1 MKRENGPFIPEQPD
15 ILKSLEKFYMVT
27 RTDGEGLITYTNS
40 NFLNTSKWTPKR
52 VLGKTFWQMFPDT
65 EEAQEAAHRI
75 WNQLLIGETW
85 FGTAEKMTRHEESYF
100 VNMLAIP
107 FLDATNQLKS
117 VTFFE
122 LDITNDVQTRKR
134 LQEIAFIDFETGLM
148 SRHKLEATVNEYIEG
163 DQHFSLV
170 YLTIDHFY
178 TLKDLQ
184 SSEAEKEIVKAFT
197 NRLKRYFQDNPLARI
212 GPNEFVILTPF
223 GNWYIQGFLHF
234 LEQQP
239 VYAGKSAIPLSVSG
253 GIVRYPDDQ
262 RSFSHLMKAAMTA
275 TKEVV
280 HSGGNHIAALS
291 AAAHKE
297 LNRRAIIDR
306 KLFSA
311 IRERKLQV
319 VYQAQQD
326 LETKKI
332 NVYEAL
338 VRWEDPELGTVSPD
352 EIIPIAEENG
362 LIHEVGAYVI
372 EEAAKTAALWY
383 HKGSPFH
390 FSINTSVR
398 EFSDSRMKEKIT
410 EIVTSTNCPAH
421 LLQLEM
427 TETFA
432 FQAEEERS
440 IVKQMQAIHDA
451 GIEFTLDDFGTGYAS
466 FRFMQTLPISK
477 VKIDKIFIQ
486 SLTTLPRTQKLVEGM
501 IQFCHSMGLYVI
513 AEGVE
518 TEEQFSLL
526 QAMGVDAVQG
536 YYISEPVTAEK
547 ITAP

>member
-1 MKRENGPFIPEQPD
+1 MTRANGQVFPEQPD

-40 NFLNTSKWTPKR
+40 NFLETSKWTPKR
-52 VLGKTFWQMFPDT
+52 VLGKSFWQMFPET
-65 EEAQEAAHRI
+65 EVAQETAHNI
-75 WNQLLIGETW
+75 WNELLDGKTW
-85 FGTAEKMTRHEESYF
+85 FGTAEKATRHHQSYF

-107 FLDATNQLKS
+107 FLDAKNELMS

-122 LDITNDVQTRKR
+122 LDITKDVQTRKQ

-148 SRHKLEATVNEYIEG
+148 SRHKLEATVNDYIEE

-184 SSEAEKEIVKAFT
+184 SSEAEKELIKAFT

-212 GPNEFVILTPF
+212 GPNEFVVLTPF

-239 VYAGKSAIPLSVSG
+239 IYVGNSAMPLSVSG
-253 GIVRYPDDQ
+253 GIVRYPEDQ
-262 RSFSHLMKAAMTA
+262 RSYSHLMKAAMA
-275 TKEVV
+275 AAKEVV
-280 HSGGNHIAALS
+280 QSGGNKITALS
-291 AAAHKE
+291 TEAHKE
-297 LNRRAIIDR
+297 INRRAVIDQ
-306 KLFSA
+306 KLLSA
-311 IRERKLQV
+311 IRNRKLQV
-319 VYQAQQD
+319 VYQAQKD
-326 LETKKI
+326 LKTEQI

-338 VRWEDPELGTVSPD
+338 VRWEDPELGTVTPD

-383 HKGSPFH
+383 HKGHPFS

-410 EIVTSTNCPAH
+410 EILRTTNCPAH
-421 LLQLEM
+421 LLQLEI

-440 IVKQMQAIHDA
+440 IVKQMQMLHDA

-466 FRFMQTLPISK
+466 FRFMQSLPISK
-477 VKIDKIFIQ
+477 VKIDKVFVHSI
-486 SLTTLPRTQKLVEGM
+486 TTLPRTQKLVEGM

-518 TEEQFSLL
+518 TEEQLSLL
-526 QAMGVDAVQG
+526 KTMGVDAVQG
-536 YYISEPVTAEK
+536 YYISEPIIADK
-547 ITAP
+547 IAFP